1 MNSRSDRCPVRWRS
15 FFLERY
21 RDDVMQ
27 QPAALFH
34 EVEDMLRKI
43 LILPILVSL
52 GIGLAGFE
60 SCQLTPTMEEV
71 PEAETEVKEEASS
84 SDELADA
91 LELAREFG
99 ALIVESNE
107 NRLVVC
113 FDNEELLRAFIRRV
127 NQATETLIALDEGLC
142 ATITVQ

>member
-34 EVEDMLRKI
+34 EVEDMLRK
-43 LILPILVSL
+43 LFPVLALLPFA
-52 GIGLAGFE
+52 IGLLGFDG
-60 SCQLTPTMEEV
+60 CKLTPTMEEV

-113 FDNEELLRAFIRRV
+113 L
-127 NQATETLIALDEGLC
+127 QT
-142 ATITVQ
+142 